1 MKEIPKTEQG
11 GRAGEIRLS
20 SGYAHYFRMLYNRV
34 SRMLVFENLP
44 ETIDEK
50 FLKIC
55 LFLFGKVAFFQSKKG
70 IVSLNC
76 TYSGEPDIYYKPEYI
91 IIANP
96 VIGSERFKVDEDCIL
111 MCLTDTD
118 RMFSGTA
125 IFGIFGDIFPSVAQP
140 TGGLFS
146 LIDRTAALLA
156 NTDLSIFTTLKYSR
170 LIPFIVAENQSQKIQ
185 IEQAIS
191 SMMEGDPA
199 LTVTAD
205 LIDNINVNPLTIS
218 GSSYSMLQ
226 NIIETHQYILANFW
240 HSIGVNSNAN
250 FKRERLNVPEIEV
263 NENALDISIDDII
276 SNVSEAVEKVNKM
289 FNLNINVRLN
299 AEWQRDIEALEEPA
313 DEVLEEPADEAPEEP
328 ADEVPE
334 ESADEGPEESAD
346 EVPEESADEEPEEP
360 ADEVPEES
368 ADEGPEEPA
377 DEEPEESA
385 DEAPEEP
392 ADEATEQT
400 TQENNNNVTIIVNG
414 KGVEE
419 DVISESDR
427 ME

>member
-1 MKEIPKTEQG
+1 
-11 GRAGEIRLS
+11 
-20 SGYAHYFRMLYNRV
+20 
-34 SRMLVFENLP
+34 
-44 ETIDEK
+44 
-50 FLKIC
+50 
-55 LFLFGKVAFFQSKKG
+55 
-70 IVSLNC
+70 
-76 TYSGEPDIYYKPEYI
+76 
-91 IIANP
+91 
-96 VIGSERFKVDEDCIL
+96 

-125 IFGIFGDIFPSVAQP
+125 IFGLFGDIFPALTQP

-146 LIDRTAALLA
+146 LIDRTASLLA

-240 HSIGVNSNAN
+240 HSIGVNLNAN

-263 NENALDISIDDII
+263 NETALDISIDNII

-289 FNLNINVRLN
+289 FNLNITVKLN
-299 AEWQRDIEALEEPA
+299 DEWQRDIEDVEETPDILE
-313 DEVLEEPADEAPEEP
+313 
-328 ADEVPE
+328 
-334 ESADEGPEESAD
+334 S
-346 EVPEESADEEPEEP
+346 
-360 ADEVPEES
+360 
-368 ADEGPEEPA
+368 A

-385 DEAPEEP
+385 DEGHEESADEEPEES
-392 ADEATEQT
+392 ADEGHEESADEELEESADETTEQT
-400 TQENNNNVTIIVNG
+400 TQENNNNVTIIING

-419 DVISESDR
+419 DVVSESDR

>member
-20 SGYAHYFRMLYNRV
+20 SGYAHYFRMLYNRI

-70 IVSLNC
+70 IISLNC

-96 VIGSERFKVDEDCIL
+96 VIGSERLKVDEDCIL

-185 IEQAIS
+185 IEQTIS

-263 NENALDISIDDII
+263 NENALVISVDDMI

-299 AEWQRDIEALEEPA
+299 AEWQRDVEDVEETPDILESA
-313 DEVLEEPADEAPEEP
+313 DEEL
-328 ADEVPE
+328 E
-334 ESADEGPEESAD
+334 ESADEE
-346 EVPEESADEEPEEP
+346 PEESADEEPEES
-360 ADEVPEES
+360 ADEEPEES

-377 DEEPEESA
+377 DEGPEEPADEGPEESA
-385 DEAPEEP
+385 DEELEES
-392 ADEATEQT
+392 ADEDTEQA
-400 TQENNNNVTIIVNG
+400 TQKNNNNITIIVNG
-414 KGVEE
+414 KGVEG
-419 DVISESDR
+419 DVVSKSDR